1 MMIVTSDGKAS
12 GKIVSYPLR
21 TNISGDAKLACES
34 ILDTGEA

>member
-12 GKIVSYPLR
+12 CKIVSYPLR

-34 ILDTGEA
+34 ILDTGEV